1 MATKLKTATLED
13 INKALTS
20 QGYIQISKSFDF
32 TKAKKNTYYF
42 IPPASA
48 RGTEFL
54 LYLPESYTKQQR
66 PKFLQDLAKKFVSIR
81 GVFKTTHANSSRPA
95 VAFTGTNF
103 YINAKMVAGKQ
114 PGANK
119 GNAFED
125 VLLADFQTY
134 IERGCPFN
142 SKNYKYPKFIE
153 EFTNMIAPE
162 KIKTV
167 RKVGQENTPRPLGL
181 TGDQLYVSVRGGA
194 RQTKIGAALSDIDVV
209 TNKRTIH
216 LSLKFGTT
224 VTFMN
229 AGVGK
234 IFPKDKFEKNSDA
247 SFDDMPMAMAI
258 FKTFGIDP
266 VKFRKVFTDYVEPA
280 PGQKKTKA
288 PKEIKFFKADKLK
301 MENLIKTAIGYDY
314 MLCHLDNKG
323 EIHIQNMTEQYLRQA
338 AALTTEKVQINYPIG
353 GSAKRVDMIVETKKF
368 TLKWNIRN
376 KQAGRYPT
384 HIMCDYVMK

>member
-1 MATKLKTATLED
+1 MATKVKTATIDD
-13 INKALTS
+13 INKILSA

-66 PKFLQDLAKKFVSIR
+66 PKFLQDLSKKFASVR
-81 GVFKTTHANSSRPA
+81 GVFKTAHANSSRPA
-95 VAFTGTNF
+95 VAFTGTNY

-142 SKNYKYPKFIE
+142 AKNYKYPKFME

-162 KIKTV
+162 KVKSA
-167 RKVGQENTPRPLGL
+167 RKVGQENTPRPLGM

-216 LSLKFGTT
+216 LSLKYGTT

-288 PKEIKFFKADKLK
+288 PKEIKFFKADRLK

-338 AALTTEKVQINYPIG
+338 ATLETEKVQINYPIG
-353 GSAKRVDMIVETKKF
+353 GSAKRVDMVVETKKF